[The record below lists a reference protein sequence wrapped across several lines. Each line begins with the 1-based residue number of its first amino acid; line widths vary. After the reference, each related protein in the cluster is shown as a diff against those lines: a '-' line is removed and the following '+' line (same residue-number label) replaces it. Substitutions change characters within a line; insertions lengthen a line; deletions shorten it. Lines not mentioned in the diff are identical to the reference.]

1 MTPMKA
7 TMMTSEMNLPK
18 PPIKS
23 PVKGAGL
30 TKPGIVI
37 LQFALIA
44 FVAMIEIFFRSNV
57 GFLTGLAIWTSYYGA
72 LIYGRPGTTYVAVV
86 NPPIA
91 FGAAAILLLP
101 TVGGFSLS
109 ITRLGVDL
117 VSGLASVAPFLLS
130 GALFGWWYYF
140 KERKTLL
147 ARSA

>member
-1 MTPMKA
+1 MKA
-7 TMMTSEMNLPK
+7 ITMTSNLPQ
-18 PPIKS
+18 PPIKN
-23 PVKGAGL
+23 PIKGAGL

-37 LQFALIA
+37 LQFVFIA
-44 FVAMIEIFFRSNV
+44 FVALVEIFFRSNV
-57 GFLTGLAIWTSYYGA
+57 GFLTGIAIWASYYGA
-72 LIYGRPGTTYVAVV
+72 LIYGRPGTTYVSVV

-117 VSGLASVAPFLLS
+117 VSGLASVAPFLLT

-140 KERKTLL
+140 KERKALL
-147 ARSA
+147 TRSA